1 MSGHKLV
8 PVEPTAEMVEAAQDA
23 YMPFGDM
30 DIAIRMAVLAAPAVQ
45 HEAFEALASQLLTKR
60 AEILGRP
67 LKWAEAI
74 EITAIVTS
82 MPDEEK
88 QRLLDMDD
96 APAVHGEP
104 VAYLFPDDAGRT
116 KIVLGKETAEHW
128 CPPDESITP
137 LYTTPQ
143 PAPDVAELQA
153 ELERER
159 KRRFDGNEQASREH
173 REDVEVLVDALELAQ
188 GFLRNKGYPEEDP
201 LLLGAI
207 NAALTAHRQGNGA
220 C

>member
-1 MSGHKLV
+1 MSGVKVV

-30 DIAIRMAVLAAPAVQ
+30 DIALRMAVLAAPAGQ
-45 HEAFEALASQLLTKR
+45 NEAFEAIASQLLAKR

-96 APAVHGEP
+96 APAVQGEP
-104 VAYLFPDDAGRT
+104 VAWMYERGGKRT
-116 KIVLGKETAEHW
+116 VMFHDPTETEEFHGL
-128 CPPDESITP
+128 PKPTP
-137 LYTTPQ
+137 LYTAPQ
-143 PAPDVAELQA
+143 PESQQPKCCTC
-153 ELERER
+153 R
-159 KRRFDGNEQASREH
+159 DGMDFTTINGVGIGVG
-173 REDVEVLVDALELAQ
+173 EDITDGVYTLNVMAQ
-188 GFLRNKGYPEEDP
+188 GR
-201 LLLGAI
+201 
-207 NAALTAHRQGNGA
+207 TAR
-220 C
+220 